1 MSEKL
6 TSIKMQEGK
15 PFRILQLTDIHL
27 GGSVWTKKKD
37 TITLNAVKLL
47 IEEAK
52 PDFIAVTG
60 DVAYPL
66 FFWPAPLFGCST
78 NNRKTSK
85 KLTDLI
91 ESYNIPWAFV
101 FGNHDCEPWS
111 KCTKDQMADFYESLP
126 NCVFQKGEY
135 KGTDRG
141 NYCIKLLN
149 PDGTLNNLLMF
160 IDSNAYLSKLFTSG
174 FDTIHDD
181 QIEWYKETVLKNSS
195 EGTKAPSLA
204 FFHIPPKEFK
214 DAFEKFYRGDKDV
227 IYHCG
232 FVQEKDNY
240 FGYPKTI
247 EGKFFDEMVKF
258 GSLKGFFCGHDHLN
272 TISLTY
278 KGIQMTY
285 GMSLD
290 NLAYLKIKKWH
301 QQRGGTIITIHPDSS
316 FDVSLL
322 PLEDIQGTSYYKTK
336 MDN

>member
-1 MSEKL
+1 MPEKL
-6 TSIKMQEGK
+6 TSLTMQEGK

-27 GGSVWTKKKD
+27 GGSIWTRKKD
-37 TITLNAVKLL
+37 NITLAAVKT
-47 IEEAK
+47 IIDEAK
-52 PDFIAVTG
+52 PDFIAITG
-60 DVAYPL
+60 DVAYPI
-66 FFWPAPLFGCST
+66 FFWPAPLFGCSI
-78 NNRKTSK
+78 NNKKTSK

-91 ESYNIPWAFV
+91 ESYNIPWAMV

-111 KCTKDQMADFYESLP
+111 LYNKDKMADFYESLP

-149 PDGTLNNLLMF
+149 ADGSLNNLLMF
-160 IDSNAYLSKLFTSG
+160 LDSNAYLTKYFTSG

-181 QIEWYKETVLKNSS
+181 QIEWYKETVIKNSP
-195 EGTKAPSLA
+195 EGTVAPSLA
-204 FFHIPPKEFK
+204 FFHIPPKEFR

-247 EGKFFDEMVKF
+247 EGNFFNEMVKF

-290 NLAYLKIKKWH
+290 YLAYLKIKKWH
-301 QQRGGTIITIHPDSS
+301 QQRGGTIITINPDSS
-316 FDVSLL
+316 FNVELL
-322 PLEDIQGTSYYKTK
+322 PLEDIQGVSYYKTK
-336 MDN
+336 M